1 MSVNATTDN
10 VVLVIEDDLP
20 LQGVLSEALTEA
32 GYRVVTAGMG
42 GEGLMQLG
50 MAPPSLVTLD
60 LRLPDVSGG
69 RVLELLRAYADT
81 SNLPVVIVS
90 AASSIPAQIR
100 DLADAVVSKPF
111 DIDELLT
118 TIRRLMPPPV
128 PKSSTA

>member
-1 MSVNATTDN
+1 MSADACTEN
-10 VVLVIEDDLP
+10 VILVIEDDLP
-20 LQGVLSEALTEA
+20 LQGMLSDALTDA

-50 MAPPSLVTLD
+50 MAPPNLVTLD

-90 AASSIPAQIR
+90 AATSIPDQIR
-100 DLADAVVSKPF
+100 DLADAVVPKPF
-111 DIDELLT
+111 DIDDLLA
-118 TIRRLMPPPV
+118 TIRRLMPPPIL
-128 PKSSTA
+128 KSSPA